1 MAMLPMSICDE
12 RAIVKCPSIYRIYCK
27 ARGFDIDD
35 WNKAHIDFWDS
46 AVKGSSALKAALF
59 RELAHEVA

>member
-1 MAMLPMSICDE
+1 MAMLPKSICDE
-12 RAIVKCPSIYRIYCK
+12 RAIVKCPSIYRIFCK

-46 AVKGSSALKAALF
+46 AVKGSAALKAALF
-59 RELAHEVA
+59 RALAHEVA